1 LEVYLTYGHL
11 FPWQIL
17 TRSVGLAMSHRFDR
31 QYDAEKLRVECQAIL
46 EQFHPNNQHGKDHD
60 GGWKAVSLVAP
71 GGDAF
76 EDRIHGNVF
85 AKTPALELAPYME
98 EIIDSFPSKPRRVR
112 LMQLLPGENIYW
124 HYDPDESVDRKH
136 IRLHVP
142 VFTHDK
148 IRFQIGHEDCRWQ
161 AGDLWYGDF
170 TFPHRL
176 FNAGEPAG
184 APGHG
189 FRKQPGDQDHL
200 SGELS
205 PGRNQ
210 APQSPQMVPTHE
222 PGLQRQTLWLC
233 RIRLTPICRQ
243 QPRPRHEL
251 KIAFSAP
258 ACMG

>member
-1 LEVYLTYGHL
+1 MAYGHL

-17 TRSVGLAMSHRFDR
+17 TRSFGLAMAHRFDR
-31 QYDAEKLRVECQAIL
+31 QYDVAKLQAECRAIL

-71 GGDAF
+71 GGNAF
-76 EDRIHGNVF
+76 EDRIHGNQF

-124 HYDPDESVDRKH
+124 HYDPDESLDRKH

-142 VFTHDK
+142 VFTHDR
-148 IRFQIGHEDCRWQ
+148 IQFQIGHEDCRWQ

-176 FNAGEPAG
+176 YNAGDSQRVHLVMDFESNSDIKSIFPETFLQG
-184 APGHG
+184 VTRRHKV
-189 FRKQPGDQDHL
+189 RKWCQRANRVYNARRYGYVEFA
-200 SGELS
+200 SRRFVIN
-205 PGRNQ
+205 GRGR
-210 APQSPQMVPTHE
+210 AT
-222 PGLQRQTLWLC
+222 G
-233 RIRLTPICRQ
+233 
-243 QPRPRHEL
+243 
-251 KIAFSAP
+251 
-258 ACMG
+258 